1 MTYQEFKTVFE
12 KSLKERKLDYRK
24 SSRSEYLIKFHKDDV
39 INGDLILF
47 EGRIANGES
56 KIFSEGFQML
66 SIVTGTFN
74 NVANVSRCP
83 DDREPYVKK
92 VVKES
97 REGYNLFMYK
107 DLYEWC
113 LVGFT
118 TCTSYIGRFE
128 IFSDGSIKVVL
139 ECDTVKNEPMKAE
152 RVILMHHA
160 DQNELLNEFSEV
172 CASHIKIRKM
182 PLPTG
187 WCSWYCYYENI
198 SEDLIFKNLN
208 ALTDKEYL
216 DYVMIDDGYQTN
228 MGDWLNFSDKFPHG
242 FENLSKSILKA
253 GKKIALWMAPFIA
266 SSQSEL
272 FISHPEYFV
281 TDENSKPLCS
291 ESITY
296 GGWREEPWYMLDFS
310 QQEVCDYIEKV
321 IRFFTD
327 KMKVS
332 AFKLDACYWGCV
344 KGSHYKGGISRVEN
358 YRRGL
363 EVIKK
368 ACRGKAYILGCNAP
382 MWPSLGLVDA
392 MRITDDIIRDRN
404 RIRELTN
411 QVIKRL
417 YMNRLFTLDPDCLVQ
432 KDLPYQKTNTDEY
445 EVLQAMILLS
455 GGSVHSGDVIEEL
468 DSHDLEVLK
477 TLCHL
482 NSEKSREV
490 TLGEDQRSAII
501 KYPELNKLVRVYF
514 NLSDTEFIRLDIEKD
529 CNKLF
534 NGEKVLKGEYVL
546 WPFRALTTV
555 ENL

>member
-1 MTYQEFKTVFE
+1 
-12 KSLKERKLDYRK
+12 
-24 SSRSEYLIKFHKDDV
+24 
-39 INGDLILF
+39 
-47 EGRIANGES
+47 
-56 KIFSEGFQML
+56 
-66 SIVTGTFN
+66 
-74 NVANVSRCP
+74 
-83 DDREPYVKK
+83 
-92 VVKES
+92 
-97 REGYNLFMYK
+97 
-107 DLYEWC
+107 
-113 LVGFT
+113 
-118 TCTSYIGRFE
+118 
-128 IFSDGSIKVVL
+128 
-139 ECDTVKNEPMKAE
+139 
-152 RVILMHHA
+152 
-160 DQNELLNEFSEV
+160 
-172 CASHIKIRKM
+172 
-182 PLPTG
+182 
-187 WCSWYCYYENI
+187 
-198 SEDLIFKNLN
+198 
-208 ALTDKEYL
+208 
-216 DYVMIDDGYQTN
+216 
-228 MGDWLNFSDKFPHG
+228 
-242 FENLSKSILKA
+242 
-253 GKKIALWMAPFIA
+253 
-266 SSQSEL
+266 
-272 FISHPEYFV
+272 
-281 TDENSKPLCS
+281 
-291 ESITY
+291 
-296 GGWREEPWYMLDFS
+296 
-310 QQEVCDYIEKV
+310 
-321 IRFFTD
+321 
-327 KMKVS
+327 MKVS

-392 MRITDDIIRDRN
+392 MRITDDIIRDRS